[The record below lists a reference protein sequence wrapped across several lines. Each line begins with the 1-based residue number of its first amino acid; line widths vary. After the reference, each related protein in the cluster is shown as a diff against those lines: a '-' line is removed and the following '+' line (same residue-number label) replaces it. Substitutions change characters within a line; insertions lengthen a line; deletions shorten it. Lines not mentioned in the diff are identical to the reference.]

1 MLCGGYIRTI
11 NILYK
16 YRQQKKELKISW
28 GEFSKDELKYEIK
41 RVKYDVDAEDDI
53 LHGQIMQLKQTCST
67 YEPFLHKRKAFRHE
81 YEIRI
86 LLDDVRWFSITE
98 MSRMGASRK
107 IDETV

>member
-86 LLDDVRWFSITE
+86 LLDDVRWFT
-98 MSRMGASRK
+98 
-107 IDETV
+107 